1 MSNVRLRAAVRCISF
16 GMGFAV
22 LAGCATIST
31 HKIDPDVDE
40 TRSFMLMDLVS
51 AGAVERF
58 GYERGV
64 GAAPVE
70 NPRENLTGDP
80 YVTDGLRL
88 VLFISDDP
96 VPVERVDRLEWEIS
110 ARH

>member
-1 MSNVRLRAAVRCISF
+1 LPF
-16 GMGFAV
+16 
-22 LAGCATIST
+22 ST